1 MLLYKILILVML
13 IELSYTQIPYYYPS
27 SLNNIGGFNST
38 CDIKY
43 KCKNPTLICIN
54 NKCLCRIGFK

>member
-13 IELSYTQIPYYYPS
+13 IELIYTQIPYYPS

-43 KCKNPTLICIN
+43 KCKNPTLICVN
-54 NKCLCRIGFK
+54 NKCLCRDGFK